1 MEMLDHQKLVLKN
14 VSTNRSLFE
23 KEVIKS
29 FYWLNVVER
38 KELVFWI
45 KQNFKDF
52 YNDFLKSNEPQFS

>member
-23 KEVIKS
+23 KEVLKS

-38 KELVFWI
+38 RELVFWI
-45 KQNFKDF
+45 KQNFKD
-52 YNDFLKSNEPQFS
+52 YYYDFFKSNEPQFS